1 MKKLLTI
8 CSICVFLVS
17 GCSLL
22 PEKEEKQTAVPANV
36 QKTEAPPVQ
45 QTSAPQAPPAV
56 QQEEIHKK
64 ADLYPENNELALST
78 IVKVANSDGK
88 IRAKFNKY
96 NEKAT
101 IYYLNNNNNGGIFM
115 IISDSDEET
124 YKRHG
129 IDFVEIQKNGEEKI
143 TPLVNT
149 SDENSENDVWEFDE
163 ETTLPLRHVNYDSEG
178 EISYAEFWN
187 YSPDSQVKYEL
198 KNGEG
203 KTISLRKEI
212 QDNES
217 NLRIEHLV
225 YDGDGKTKLN
235 ISANYEGPDIT
246 RLTYYNA
253 EHPDESVII
262 VSQFENGE
270 KIKETV
276 YSSDYRVKNVYQAFY
291 QDGKRV
297 KIKIFDNE
305 NRELE
310 EILSN

>member
-22 PEKEEKQTAVPANV
+22 PEKEEKQPPVNV

-45 QTSAPQAPPAV
+45 QTSTPQAPQAV

-101 IYYLNNNNNGGIFM
+101 IYYLNNNNDGIFM

-129 IDFVEIQKNGEEKI
+129 IDF
-143 TPLVNT
+143 
-149 SDENSENDVWEFDE
+149 
-163 ETTLPLRHVNYDSEG
+163 
-178 EISYAEFWN
+178 
-187 YSPDSQVKYEL
+187 
-198 KNGEG
+198 
-203 KTISLRKEI
+203 
-212 QDNES
+212 
-217 NLRIEHLV
+217 
-225 YDGDGKTKLN
+225 
-235 ISANYEGPDIT
+235 
-246 RLTYYNA
+246 
-253 EHPDESVII
+253 II
-262 VSQFENGE
+262 
-270 KIKETV
+270 K
-276 YSSDYRVKNVYQAFY
+276 
-291 QDGKRV
+291 
-297 KIKIFDNE
+297 
-305 NRELE
+305 
-310 EILSN
+310 